1 MKKLSKIQVAQN
13 YAKALYE
20 AAEIDKTLEKVF
32 NDGKLICDTFDSVD
46 EIYILNNPEIKFNQ
60 KSQIIS
66 AIAKRLEISKTS
78 ENLLLTLVENNRFD
92 NIKAVFEQFYKLY
105 YQKQGILEV
114 SVQSVQPLNDKQHDK
129 LLKGL
134 EKLLKQK
141 IIINYA
147 INPDI
152 LGGLIVEFGTHRVDD
167 SIKGKLNHLEQVMK
181 GNV

>member
-1 MKKLSKIQVAQN
+1 M
-13 YAKALYE
+13 
-20 AAEIDKTLEKVF
+20 
-32 NDGKLICDTFDSVD
+32 
-46 EIYILNNPEIKFNQ
+46 
-60 KSQIIS
+60 
-66 AIAKRLEISKTS
+66 
-78 ENLLLTLVENNRFD
+78 ENNRFD

-141 IIINYA
+141 IIINYD

-181 GNV
+181 GNI